1 MKLKLSVSEQ
11 EFSMM
16 GYEYGVHCGDKDCYS
31 CATQRYA
38 CKELDKLDD
47 IEDDK

>member
-1 MKLKLSVSEQ
+1 MILNNKIK
-11 EFSMM
+11 
-16 GYEYGVHCGDKDCYS
+16 YEYGTHCGDKDCHS
-31 CATQRYA
+31 CGTQRYN